1 MPAIDARLQ
10 PAGRFFRSTRSIHVN
25 DQQRLRPFERLLC
38 LFTRVQP
45 GEGRCVAI
53 LSLQAFALMM
63 AYYLIR
69 PVREALILTEGGAE
83 FRSYAVAVQAAALI
97 VIIPLYGAAT
107 RRVDRGRLYQCVNA
121 FFVLN
126 LLVFWL
132 LGQAGWR
139 LGFAFF
145 VWGSLF
151 SVMAV
156 SQFWAYATDLFNV
169 KAGQRLFGLIAIG
182 ISAGAL
188 AGARIASAFFELLG
202 PYGLML
208 ASTAALTAAIVI
220 SGQSRHSVPPPA
232 RSTSPETELAAA
244 AAAGARR
251 WLGGFAVVARSRFLM
266 GIAALVV
273 LLNWITSAGDF
284 VLSHWL
290 VEIAKRDAP
299 QGQAA
304 YIGQFMADYCFAV
317 TLAGFLIQLLLVSRI
332 IQVAGLARAL
342 MVTPLAFV
350 AGYLLV
356 GMVPAFMLL
365 QSVLIVQRSF
375 DYSLLNTT
383 RNALLLPASREV
395 KYQAK
400 TAIDTFFFRVGDL
413 LSTGSVVLGTILF
426 DDVRIKFVWMIF
438 VLSATMAAVAW
449 LIGREYARRFDAAR
463 ASEPDRVRGGA
474 GPCPV
479 LVQ

>member
-1 MPAIDARLQ
+1 MSAQHAR
-10 PAGRFFRSTRSIHVN
+10 PVTAGRLFSRG
-25 DQQRLRPFERLLC
+25 ERFLS
-38 LFTRVQP
+38 LFTRIEA
-45 GEGRCVAI
+45 GEGRCIAI
-53 LSLQAFALMM
+53 LSLQAFALMV

-83 FRSYAVAVQAAALI
+83 FRSYAVAVQAALLI
-97 VIIPLYGAAT
+97 AIIPLYGAVT

-126 LLVFWL
+126 LLAFWL

-156 SQFWAYATDLFNV
+156 SQFWAYATDLFSA
-169 KAGQRLFGLIAIG
+169 KAGQRLFGLIAVG
-182 ISAGAL
+182 VSAGAL
-188 AGARIASAFFELLG
+188 AGARISAALFDRLG

-208 ASTAALTAAIVI
+208 ASTAALSIAIVV
-220 SGQSRHSVPPPA
+220 SGRARGSVPPAA
-232 RSTSPETELAAA
+232 RSTSPEAEAAPCGSAAA
-244 AAAGARR
+244 RH
-251 WLGGFAVVARSRFLM
+251 WLGGFAVVARSRYLM

-284 VLSHWL
+284 VLSDWL
-290 VEIAKRDAP
+290 VEIAKREAP
-299 QGQAA
+299 GAQTA
-304 YIGQFMADYCFAV
+304 YIGRFMADYCSAV

-332 IQVAGLARAL
+332 IQLAGLARAL
-342 MVTPLAFV
+342 MVTPLALV

-365 QSVLIVQRSF
+365 QSVLILQRSF

-383 RNALLLPASREV
+383 RNALLLPTSREV

-413 LSTGSVVLGTILF
+413 LATGSVVLGTTLF
-426 DDVRIKFVWMIF
+426 DDVRLKFVWLIF
-438 VLSATMAAVAW
+438 VLSATMAVVAW
-449 LIGREYARRFDAAR
+449 LVGREYARRFGAVR
-463 ASEPDRVRGGA
+463 ASEPGGLSGAA
-474 GPCPV
+474 GPRPV

>member
-1 MPAIDARLQ
+1 MSTTDARPR
-10 PAGRFFRSTRSIHVN
+10 PAGRFFSRA
-25 DQQRLRPFERLLC
+25 ERLLS
-38 LFTRVQP
+38 LFTRIEA

-53 LSLQAFALMM
+53 LSLQAFALMV
-63 AYYLIR
+63 AYYMIR

-83 FRSYAVAVQAAALI
+83 FRSYAVALQAALLI
-97 VIIPLYGAAT
+97 VIVPLYGIAT
-107 RRVDRGRLYQCVNA
+107 RRLDRSRLYQCVNA

-126 LLVFWL
+126 LLVFWM

-145 VWGSLF
+145 IWVSLF

-156 SQFWAYATDLFNV
+156 TQFWAYATDLFNAR
-169 KAGQRLFGLIAIG
+169 AGQRLFGLIAIG
-182 ISAGAL
+182 ISGGAL
-188 AGARIASAFFELLG
+188 AGARIAATFFDLLG
-202 PYGLML
+202 PHGLML
-208 ASTAALTAAIVI
+208 ASTAALTTAILI
-220 SGQSRHSVPPPA
+220 SGRARHSVPPA
-232 RSTSPETELAAA
+232 AQSASPDAETA
-244 AAAGARR
+244 AAAGDARR
-251 WLGGFAVVARSRFLM
+251 WLGGFALIAQSRYLV

-273 LLNWITSAGDF
+273 LLNWVTSAGDF

-290 VEIAKRDAP
+290 VEIAERDAP
-299 QGQAA
+299 QDQARF
-304 YIGQFMADYCFAV
+304 IGRFMADYCSAI

-332 IQVAGLARAL
+332 IQLAGLARAL

-350 AGYLLV
+350 AGYLMI

-365 QSVLIVQRSF
+365 QTVLIVQRSF

-383 RNALLLPASREV
+383 RNALLLPTSREV

-413 LSTGSVVLGTILF
+413 LATASVVLGAMLFEDLRLKLVWLIL
-426 DDVRIKFVWMIF
+426 

-449 LIGREYARRFDAAR
+449 LVGREYARRFGAAR
-463 ASEPDRVRGGA
+463 DSESRGVRSGSRA
-474 GPCPV
+474 RPV